1 MKLPKLEMDQVLECI
16 FEKVSLMANAAKNRA
31 SLVRKNVERYL
42 KGLSFQQNE
51 LFGFFG
57 CVLHRKG
64 FLSVEF
70 QRLFSFSLI
79 WRVFFQC
86 NGFLSIQ
93 SVYLESTGFLC
104 PMSFIQ
110 RFSLESAKLVLTA
123 FKGFSKHAT
132 KFFFSRI
139 KPFSDAFV
147 LYKTGS
153 FTAMRCISNVFK
165 QLFVLVQ

>member
-1 MKLPKLEMDQVLECI
+1 MHFREGEFDSQCC
-16 FEKVSLMANAAKNRA
+16 EKQSFACAEND
-31 SLVRKNVERYL
+31 EGQL

-79 WRVFFQC
+79 WRVFFHC

-132 KFFFSRI
+132 KVFFFLALNRFPMPSSYIRRVLLLQCDALAMFLNN
-139 KPFSDAFV
+139 FS
-147 LYKTGS
+147 
-153 FTAMRCISNVFK
+153 C
-165 QLFVLVQ
+165 